1 MFLLGREKIQQ
12 LEETIS
18 EFSSDRNSLVAIKN
32 SMAYI
37 EFDVAGNIVDANPIF
52 LSLMGFSK
60 AEIVG
65 QHHRIFCD
73 DFYRTSAEYK
83 QFWRNLG
90 AGQAISGTFPRLNK
104 KGRELWLESTYFPVK
119 DHNNRVEKIVK
130 IAADITAKHNE
141 AESKD
146 AVLEALDRSLAT
158 IEFTPDEHVI
168 AANQNFL
175 RFMGYRLE
183 DLRGKHHRLLCN
195 EKFYQENPN
204 FWGELSRGQFKAGLF
219 ERRKANGDVVW
230 IEASYNPVMGK
241 NGEVARIVKFGSDVT
256 ARVARNLAIQHAA
269 EVANATAE
277 ETDQI
282 ARTGIK
288 TLHEALGTSKHIS
301 AVVTDAVESM
311 SGLNEQFK
319 NIEKIV
325 GTIQSIAE
333 QTNLLAL
340 NAAIEAA
347 RAGDQGRGFAVVA
360 DEVRQLAGRTGVST
374 SEIARVVATNRD
386 MMKQI
391 TEKVVTVSSISDRG
405 VSGIGEVSR
414 IMDEIQRGAEAV
426 CKTVLQLGR
435 NQ

>member
-1 MFLLGREKIQQ
+1 MFLFGRERIQQ
-12 LEETIS
+12 LEATIS
-18 EFSSDRNSLVAIKN
+18 ELSSDRKSLAAIKD
-32 SMAYI
+32 SMACI
-37 EFDVAGNIVDANPIF
+37 EFDLDGNVLDASAIF
-52 LSLMGFSK
+52 LNLMGYSK

-65 QHHRIFCD
+65 QHHRNFCD
-73 DFYRTSAEYK
+73 DFYRNSAEYK
-83 QFWRNLG
+83 QFWRTLG
-90 AGQAISGTFPRLNK
+90 AGQAVSGTFPRLNK
-104 KGRELWLESTYFPVK
+104 RGDELWLEATYFPVK
-119 DHNNRVEKIVK
+119 DHANRVEKIVK
-130 IAADITAKHNE
+130 IAVDITAKHNE

-146 AVLEALDRSLAT
+146 AILEALDRSLAT
-158 IEFTPDEHVI
+158 IEFTPDGHIV

-175 RFMGYRLE
+175 HFMGYRLE
-183 DLRGKHHRLLCN
+183 ELRGKHHRLLCTD
-195 EKFYQENPN
+195 KFYQENPN
-204 FWGELSRGQFKAGLF
+204 FWDELSRGQFKAGLF
-219 ERRKANGDVVW
+219 ERRKANGEAVW
-230 IEASYNPVMGK
+230 IEASYNPVLGK

-256 ARVARNLAIQHAA
+256 ARVNRNLAIQHAA
-269 EVANATAE
+269 EVASATAE

-288 TLHEALGTSKHIS
+288 TLQDALGTSKRIS
-301 AVVTDAVESM
+301 AVVTEAVDNM

-319 NIEKIV
+319 NIENIV

-386 MMKQI
+386 MMKEI
-391 TEKVVTVSSISDRG
+391 TEKVVTVSSISDKG
-405 VSGIGEVSR
+405 VVGIGEVSR

-426 CKTVLQLGR
+426 CKTVSQLGR
-435 NQ
+435 N